1 MGIKEKN
8 ALKPGRRD
16 KVIMEEIEALI
27 TDFGFNINQ
36 FVEYACEMD
45 VAIFSPNKGA
55 LDRSNTY
62 QYFIDRPVPLHALWK
77 LANHLRSFEV
87 EIPPEDQRLEEYQ
100 DRAKRIQD
108 EAFQYIIENK
118 SNPRTLR
125 PIIRDI
131 FKPQAVL
138 TLERFFEGISIF
150 SFSERVWAF
159 WLCYACLHR
168 DAQEDILELMAEA
181 HIAPKD
187 HTRYLMKLHNWER
200 DGILEL
206 CDLLHIAPGLFFDFL
221 PLESQALGAGGGFFQ
236 RQFLTAVITVILY
249 IHPRSLLLDRTIVPD
264 DNG

>member
-138 TLERFFEGISIF
+138 TLERFLRGFLF
-150 SFSERVWAF
+150 SAF
-159 WLCYACLHR
+159 RNVYGHFGFAMPVCTVTHKK
-168 DAQEDILELMAEA
+168 I
-181 HIAPKD
+181 
-187 HTRYLMKLHNWER
+187 YLN
-200 DGILEL
+200 
-206 CDLLHIAPGLFFDFL
+206 
-221 PLESQALGAGGGFFQ
+221 
-236 RQFLTAVITVILY
+236 
-249 IHPRSLLLDRTIVPD
+249 
-264 DNG
+264 